1 LDYQLWGVYL
11 AGPWFSKSTGL
22 NFYYLGD
29 YRSQAPYFSGV
40 EPEVRHTFGSRAYGK
55 IGDFDFDFEG
65 GWQTGYFGPAVI
77 SAWFNSGEIGYSFS
91 NLFGKPHLA
100 LKADIFSGNHSQP
113 VSSGGRT
120 IGTFNALFP
129 RGNYFSEPSPIGEQN
144 IIALHP
150 QINWY
155 PTPKLGLWFTPI
167 LYWRQSVDDGIY
179 NFAGD
184 PLSRGGPDSGRY
196 VGTELFFQADYQ
208 VSEQLKLSLAYDHF
222 FIGNFF
228 EGNLE
233 PPTPTGSVLG

>member
-1 LDYQLWGVYL
+1 MPF
-11 AGPWFSKSTGL
+11 GPVRSRSSHTSSTIPPWIISSGASIWRDRDFPRIPAST
-22 NFYYLGD
+22 FYYLGD

-40 EPEVRHTFGSRAYGK
+40 ESEVRHTFGSRTYGK
-55 IGDFDFDFEG
+55 IGDFDFDFER
-65 GWQTGYFGPAVI
+65 GW
-77 SAWFNSGEIGYSFS
+77 
-91 NLFGKPHLA
+91 
-100 LKADIFSGNHSQP
+100 HSQP

-144 IIALHP
+144 IVALHP

-167 LYWRQSVDDGIY
+167 LYWRQSMDDGIY

-184 PLSRGGPDSGRY
+184 PLSGGGPDSGRY

-208 VSEQLKLSLAYDHF
+208 VSEQLKISLAYDHF
-222 FIGNFF
+222 FHWQLLRRATWSRRLRLDRCLGNVKIL
-228 EGNLE
+228 N
-233 PPTPTGSVLG
+233 